1 MMAGSQTSAPVI
13 TARSAGKRL
22 RFRSPGA
29 PVINVSSVDTA
40 IRCVTFS
47 RLSASRMIAPA
58 GTPRNWNTYAPT
70 ESGSSVSSI
79 DTSKWNGARLKTR
92 DAASKRST
100 RLWFL
105 K

>member
-1 MMAGSQTSAPVI
+1 
-13 TARSAGKRL
+13 
-22 RFRSPGA
+22 
-29 PVINVSSVDTA
+29 
-40 IRCVTFS
+40 
-47 RLSASRMIAPA
+47 MIAPA